1 MGWDPSPGPPAL
13 LFCVATQSWRW
24 GRRWQSPRLGRQ
36 AALVPPAVPSTP
48 CSPTQPWLWPAAL
61 PRAARAAGVL
71 QHRPCTAR
79 ALWPRREQLQVVAE
93 EAFSAH
99 CLPWCPKAPL
109 VVQSWALTPR
119 ESQQSS
125 TGTGCCVEELKQV
138 VPQAGHKA
146 EASCGCLLQVTPGP
160 SYAWVWQ
167 GARMDGGP
175 RSVQFQHQPL
185 MKSHATVC

>member
-1 MGWDPSPGPPAL
+1 M
-13 LFCVATQSWRW
+13 
-24 GRRWQSPRLGRQ
+24 
-36 AALVPPAVPSTP
+36 
-48 CSPTQPWLWPAAL
+48 
-61 PRAARAAGVL
+61 
-71 QHRPCTAR
+71 
-79 ALWPRREQLQVVAE
+79 VAE

-146 EASCGCLLQVTPGP
+146 EASYGCLLQVTPGP
-160 SYAWVWQ
+160 SYGHEYGKELGWM
-167 GARMDGGP
+167 GDPGLFSSSM
-175 RSVQFQHQPL
+175 SL
-185 MKSHATVC
+185 